1 MIEECNP
8 RSALRARIRIAGEG
22 RDCGSWPVR
31 VIEIFV
37 WHRRQCLHCWRA
49 GFDSRSPLRAR
60 IRMAGGL
67 VKRVGVECL
76 GLITRGEPVAWGRI
90 DAERV

>member
-8 RSALRARIRIAGEG
+8 RSA
-22 RDCGSWPVR
+22 
-31 VIEIFV
+31 
-37 WHRRQCLHCWRA
+37 
-49 GFDSRSPLRAR
+49 LRAR